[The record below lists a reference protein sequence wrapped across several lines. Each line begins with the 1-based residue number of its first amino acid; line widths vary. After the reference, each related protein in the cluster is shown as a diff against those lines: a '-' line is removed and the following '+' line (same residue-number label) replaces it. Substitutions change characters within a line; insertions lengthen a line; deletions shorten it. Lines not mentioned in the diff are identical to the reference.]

1 MNTVLAPYAKGPLKL
16 KNHLVMAPMTRSR
29 AIGNLPNALMA
40 EYYSQRTGAGMIIT
54 EGTSPS
60 PEGLGYARI
69 PGIFSAAQVEG
80 WKLATAGVK
89 AGNSTF
95 FLQLMHTGRIGHT
108 DNLPEG
114 TQLAGPSGIRA
125 AGQIWTDRSG
135 MQDFSEPL
143 ALTTAGVKAIIAGH
157 VQAAKNAVA
166 AGFDGVELHG
176 ANGYLIEQF
185 LNPGVNTRTDEYGGT
200 IENRA
205 RIAVDMAS
213 AIAAA
218 IGPEKIGIRFSP
230 FNTFGDQPSYPEAE
244 VQETYR
250 YLAQEMERIGIAYV
264 HVAVTPKIPRA
275 TLEAIR
281 QAFTGTIIRC
291 NAMTPETAE
300 AALTDG
306 FADVVAFGKPF
317 LANPDLD
324 LRIATNQLLNAAD
337 ASTFYTADAKGYTDY
352 PTLAMATL

>member
-1 MNTVLAPYAKGPLKL
+1 MNPILAPYNKGPLKL

-29 AIGNLPNALMA
+29 AIGNIPNALMA
-40 EYYSQRTGAGMIIT
+40 EYYAQRTGAGMIIT

-69 PGIFSAAQVEG
+69 PGIFSTAQVEG
-80 WKLATAGVK
+80 WKLATAGVR
-89 AGNSTF
+89 AGCSTF

-114 TQLAGPSGIRA
+114 AQLAGPSGLRA

-135 MQDFSEPL
+135 MQDFSEPI
-143 ALTTAGVKAIIAGH
+143 ALTTEGVRKVIDEH
-157 VQAAKNAVA
+157 VAAAKNAVA

-185 LNPGVNTRTDEYGGT
+185 LNPGINTRTDEYGGRM
-200 IENRA
+200 ENRA
-205 RIAVDMAS
+205 RIAVEMAS
-213 AIAAA
+213 AIAEAV
-218 IGPEKIGIRFSP
+218 GPEKTGIRFSP
-230 FNTFGDQPSYPEAE
+230 FNTFGDQPPYAEAE

-250 YLAQEMERIGIAYV
+250 YLAKEMERIGIAYV
-264 HVAVTPKIPRA
+264 HVAVTPKIPGS
-275 TLEAIR
+275 TLQAIR
-281 QAFTGTIIRC
+281 HAFTGTIIRC

-300 AALTDG
+300 AALKDG
-306 FADVVAFGKPF
+306 FADLVAFGKPF

-324 LRIATNQLLNAAD
+324 RRIAMNQVLNTAD
-337 ASTFYTADAKGYTDY
+337 ATTFYTSEAKGYTDY
-352 PTLAMATL
+352 PTLA

>member
-1 MNTVLAPYAKGPLKL
+1 MNPILAPYTKGPLKL

-29 AIGNLPNALMA
+29 AIGNIPNALMA
-40 EYYSQRTGAGMIIT
+40 EYYTQRTGAGMIIT

-69 PGIFSAAQVEG
+69 PGIFSAAQVEA

-89 AGNSTF
+89 ADNSTF

-114 TQLAGPSGIRA
+114 TQLVSPSGIKA

-135 MQDFSEPL
+135 MQDFSQPV
-143 ALTTAGVKAIIAGH
+143 ALTTKGVKKVIDDH

-185 LNPGVNTRTDEYGGT
+185 LNPAVNTRTDEYGGT

-205 RIAVDMAS
+205 RIAVDIVK
-213 AIAAA
+213 AIARAT
-218 IGPEKIGIRFSP
+218 GPEKVGIRFSP
-230 FNTFGDQPSYPEAE
+230 FNTFGDQPPYPEAE

-250 YLAQEMERIGIAYV
+250 YLAQEMDRVGIAYV
-264 HVAVTPKIPRA
+264 HVAVTPKIPQA

-281 QAFTGTIIRC
+281 HAFTGTIIRC

-300 AALTDG
+300 AALRDG
-306 FADVVAFGKPF
+306 FADLVAFGKPF

-324 LRIATNQLLNAAD
+324 RRIAKNQVLNTAD
-337 ASTFYTADAKGYTDY
+337 AATFYTADAKGYTDY
-352 PTLAMATL
+352 PTLTWQ

>member
-1 MNTVLAPYAKGPLKL
+1 MNIILAPYTKGPLKL

-40 EYYSQRTGAGMIIT
+40 EYYTQRTGAGMIIT

-80 WKLATAGVK
+80 WKLATAGVRS
-89 AGNSTF
+89 GNSTF

-114 TQLAGPSGIRA
+114 TQLVGPSGIRA

-135 MQDFSEPL
+135 MQDFSTPI
-143 ALTTAGVKAIIAGH
+143 ALTTAGVKGVIADH

-205 RIAVDMAS
+205 RIAVDMAG

-230 FNTFGDQPSYPEAE
+230 FNTFGDQPPYPEAE

-250 YLAQEMERIGIAYV
+250 YLVQEMERIGIAYV

-291 NAMTPETAE
+291 NGMTPETAE

-324 LRIATNQLLNAAD
+324 RRIATNQLLNTAD

>member
-1 MNTVLAPYAKGPLKL
+1 MNNLLAPYTKGPLKL

-29 AIGNLPNALMA
+29 AIDNLPNALMA
-40 EYYSQRTGAGMIIT
+40 EYYTQRTGAGLIIT

-69 PGIFSAAQVEG
+69 PGIFSKAQVEG

-89 AGNSTF
+89 AANSTF

-114 TQLAGPSGIRA
+114 AQLVAPTGKRA
-125 AGQIWTDRSG
+125 AGQIWTDKSG
-135 MQDFSEPL
+135 MQDFSEPVP
-143 ALTTAGVKAIIAGH
+143 LTTAGVKSVIADH
-157 VQAAKNAVA
+157 VEAAKNAVE
-166 AGFDGVELHG
+166 AGFDGIELHA

-185 LNPGVNTRTDEYGGT
+185 LNPGVNTRTDEYGGN
-200 IENRA
+200 IPNRA
-205 RIAVDMAS
+205 RLAVQMAETIAE
-213 AIAAA
+213 A
-218 IGPEKIGIRFSP
+218 IGAEKIGIRFSP
-230 FNTFGDQPSYPEAE
+230 FNTFGDQPPYPEAD

-250 YLAQEMERIGIAYV
+250 YLSQEMQRIGIAYV
-264 HVAVTPKIPRA
+264 HVAVTPNIPRT

-281 QAFTGTIIRC
+281 QAFSGTIIRC

-300 AALTDG
+300 AALRDG
-306 FADVVAFGKPF
+306 FADLVAFGKPF

-324 LRIATNQLLNAAD
+324 QRIAGNEVLNTAD
-337 ASTFYTADAKGYTDY
+337 VTTFYSPGAKGYTDY
-352 PTLAMATL
+352 PRLEKTPG

>member
-1 MNTVLAPYAKGPLKL
+1 MNTILAPYAGTRLKL

-29 AIGNLPNALMA
+29 AIGNTPNALMA

-69 PGIFSAAQVEG
+69 PGIFSAPQVEG

-114 TQLAGPSGIRA
+114 TQLVSPSGIKA
-125 AGQIWTDRSG
+125 TGQIWTDRSG
-135 MQDFSEPL
+135 MQDFSTPV
-143 ALTTAGVKAIIAGH
+143 ALTTEGVRVVIADH

-166 AGFDGVELHG
+166 AGFDGIELHA

-185 LNPGVNTRTDEYGGT
+185 LNPSVNIRTDDYGGS

-205 RIAVDMAS
+205 RLAIEMAEGIAE
-213 AIAAA
+213 A
-218 IGPEKIGIRFSP
+218 IGPDKIGIRFSP
-230 FNTFGDQPSYPEAE
+230 FNVFGDQPPYPEAD

-264 HVAVTPKIPRA
+264 HVAVTPKIPQA

-281 QAFTGTIIRC
+281 HAFTGTIIRC

-300 AALTDG
+300 AALKDG
-306 FADVVAFGKPF
+306 FADVIAFGKPF

-324 LRIATNQLLNAAD
+324 RRIATNQALNIAD
-337 ASTFYTADAKGYTDY
+337 TTTFYTADDKGYTDY
-352 PTLAMATL
+352 PTLVH

>member
-1 MNTVLAPYAKGPLKL
+1 MNTILAPFTKGPLNL

-29 AIGNLPNALMA
+29 AIDNIPNALMA

-60 PEGLGYARI
+60 PEGLGYPRI

-89 AGNSTF
+89 AGNSSF

-114 TQLAGPSGIRA
+114 TQLVSPSGIRA

-135 MQDFSEPL
+135 MQDFSTPV
-143 ALTTAGVKAIIAGH
+143 ALTTEGVKAVIADH
-157 VQAAKNAVA
+157 VQAAKNAIA

-185 LNPGVNTRTDEYGGT
+185 LNPGVNIRTDEYGGS
-200 IENRA
+200 IQNRA
-205 RIAVDMAS
+205 RLAVEMAD
-213 AIAAA
+213 AIAKA
-218 IGPEKIGIRFSP
+218 IGPDKIGIRFSP
-230 FNTFGDQPSYPEAE
+230 FNTFGDQPPYPEAE

-281 QAFTGTIIRC
+281 HTFTGTIIRC

-300 AALTDG
+300 AALKDG
-306 FADVVAFGKPF
+306 FADLVAFGKPF

-324 LRIATNQLLNAAD
+324 QRIATNQVLNTAD

-352 PTLAMATL
+352 PTLVH

>member
-1 MNTVLAPYAKGPLKL
+1 MNILLSPYAKAPLKL
-16 KNHLVMAPMTRSR
+16 KNRLVMAPMTRSR
-29 AIGNLPNALMA
+29 AIGNIPNALMA
-40 EYYSQRTGAGMIIT
+40 EYYTQRTGAGLIIT
-54 EGTSPS
+54 EGTAPS
-60 PEGLGYARI
+60 PEGLGYSRI

-114 TQLAGPSGIRA
+114 TQLVGPSGLRA
-125 AGQIWTDRSG
+125 TGQIWTDKSG
-135 MQDFSEPL
+135 MQDFSTPI
-143 ALTTAGVKAIIAGH
+143 ALTTEGVRKVIDDH
-157 VQAAKNAVA
+157 VRAAKNAVA
-166 AGFDGVELHG
+166 AGFDGIELHG

-200 IENRA
+200 IQNRA
-205 RIAVDMAS
+205 RIAVEIAS
-213 AIAAA
+213 AIAEA
-218 IGPEKIGIRFSP
+218 IGPEKVGIRFSP
-230 FNTFGDQPSYPEAE
+230 FNTFGDQPPYPEAD

-250 YLAQEMERIGIAYV
+250 YLAQEMERVGIAYV

-281 QAFTGTIIRC
+281 HAFRGTIIRC

-300 AALTDG
+300 AALTEG
-306 FADVVAFGKPF
+306 FADLVAFGKPF

-324 LRIATNQLLNAAD
+324 RRIATNQYLNMAD
-337 ASTFYTADAKGYTDY
+337 TTTFYTADAKGYTDY
-352 PTLAMATL
+352 PTLIQ

>member
-1 MNTVLAPYAKGPLKL
+1 MNPILAPYAKAPLTL

-29 AIGNLPNALMA
+29 AIDNIPNALMA
-40 EYYSQRTGAGMIIT
+40 EYYTQRTGAGLIIT

-95 FLQLMHTGRIGHT
+95 FVQLMHTGRIGHT
-108 DNLPEG
+108 NNLPEG
-114 TQLAGPSGIRA
+114 SQLVGPSAIRA
-125 AGQIWTDRSG
+125 AGQIWTDGSG
-135 MQDFSEPL
+135 MQDFSEPG
-143 ALTTAGVKAIIAGH
+143 ALTTEGVRKVIDEH

-166 AGFDGVELHG
+166 AGFDGIELHA

-185 LNPGVNTRTDEYGGT
+185 LNPSVNTRTDDYGGS
-200 IENRA
+200 IKNRA
-205 RIAVDMAS
+205 RVAIEMAE
-213 AIAAA
+213 AIAEA
-218 IGPEKIGIRFSP
+218 IGAEKIGIRFSP
-230 FNTFGDQPSYPEAE
+230 FNTFGDQPPYPEVD

-250 YLAQEMERIGIAYV
+250 YLAQEMDRIGIAYV
-264 HVAVTPKIPRA
+264 HVAVTTKIPQA
-275 TLEAIR
+275 TLGAIR
-281 QAFTGTIIRC
+281 QTFGGTIIQC

-300 AALTDG
+300 AALNGG
-306 FADVVAFGKPF
+306 FADLVAFGKPF

-324 LRIATNQLLNAAD
+324 RRIATAQVFNVAD
-337 ASTFYTADAKGYTDY
+337 VTTFYTAGAKGYTDY
-352 PTLAMATL
+352 PTLARL